1 MFNLFDI
8 QLLTLTQVVTVCLPS
23 YCLHLHMRWIWMVI
37 PSFSKCSSIIHAN
50 MSWWCRCNC
59 VLAWVERVRILLLPW
74 NFEALM
80 GEIWTRRILNAW
92 IHAKPLGVDGLE
104 GVNLFITGVVISCRI
119 ETLLVI
125 YGLFVKSHLLEHLW
139 VRDSL
144 VANSSSIS
152 LLSTK

>member
-1 MFNLFDI
+1 
-8 QLLTLTQVVTVCLPS
+8 
-23 YCLHLHMRWIWMVI
+23 
-37 PSFSKCSSIIHAN
+37 
-50 MSWWCRCNC
+50 
-59 VLAWVERVRILLLPW
+59 
-74 NFEALM
+74 M

-104 GVNLFITGVVISCRI
+104 GVNLFITGVVISWRI